1 MISVIIC
8 SVNPIQLQN
17 ISKNIAETIGLPYE
31 LIEIDNTN
39 SKKGICSIYNDAAAK
54 AKYNYLCFV
63 HDDVKFHTMSW
74 GGILSD
80 LLNKADIGLVG
91 VSGTTY
97 KSVIPSSWT
106 ACKKDFYRINT
117 IQHSDENIN
126 PLKYNINPDL
136 ISFSEVAIVDGVF
149 LATRKE
155 VISEFSFD
163 EISLK
168 GFHGYDFDL
177 SMQITQKYKIVVT
190 HQILLEHFSPGKYN
204 HQWLSDIIF
213 LHKKWKNNL
222 PIYIGRQG
230 HIDYKS
236 DYVAAASFLNHM
248 LRLNYKTSF
257 VLKYYIL
264 MTTYFFPL
272 NKFSYTKSVL
282 KYLLNK

>member
-39 SKKGICSIYNDAAAK
+39 SKKGICNVYNDAAAK

-80 LLNKADIGLVG
+80 LLNKEDIGLVG

-126 PLKYNINPDL
+126 PLKYQINPDL
-136 ISFSEVAIVDGVF
+136 ISYSEVAIVDGVF

-168 GFHGYDFDL
+168 GF
-177 SMQITQKYKIVVT
+177 
-190 HQILLEHFSPGKYN
+190 LL
-204 HQWLSDIIF
+204 
-213 LHKKWKNNL
+213 
-222 PIYIGRQG
+222 
-230 HIDYKS
+230 
-236 DYVAAASFLNHM
+236 
-248 LRLNYKTSF
+248 
-257 VLKYYIL
+257 
-264 MTTYFFPL
+264 
-272 NKFSYTKSVL
+272 
-282 KYLLNK
+282 

>member
-8 SVNPIQLQN
+8 SINPQQR
-17 ISKNIAETIGLPYE
+17 KAVTANIAETIGVEYE
-31 LIEIDNTN
+31 LIVTDNRIAP
-39 SKKGICSIYNDAAAK
+39 KGICSVYNESTAK
-54 AKYNYLCFV
+54 SVYPYLCFI
-63 HDDVKFHTMSW
+63 HEDVIFHTKGW
-74 GGILSD
+74 GH
-80 LLNKADIGLVG
+80 LLIDSLKIKEIGLIG
-91 VSGTTY
+91 ISGSIY

-106 ACKKDFYRINT
+106 ACKKEFYRINT
-117 IQHSDENIN
+117 IQHSDRNIN
-126 PLKYNINPDL
+126 PLKSQLNPDL
-136 ISFSEVAIVDGVF
+136 SSNSEVAIVDGVF

-155 VISEFSFD
+155 VLSEFSFD

-190 HQILLEHFSPGKYN
+190 HQILLEHFSMGKYN
-204 HQWLSDIIF
+204 HQWLSDIIL
-213 LHKKWKNNL
+213 LHKKWKSNL

-236 DYVAAASFLNHM
+236 DYIAAASILSHM

-264 MTTYFFPL
+264 MTIYFFPL
-272 NKFSYTKSVL
+272 NKFSFTKSVL
-282 KYLLNK
+282 NYLLLK